1 MSLPRLLTTIRALPP
16 TPFRT
21 AGQPQLFD
29 ALEGMVARALS
40 LPPDAAE
47 GALAAKDRGMSEGMR
62 RRVKAAEEALLR
74 IEGSVALY
82 KVSASGGEGRR
93 SEGWRGRRGKPRSAQ
108 AGGAEWS

>member
-40 LPPDAAE
+40 LPPDAGE
-47 GALAAKDRGMSEGMR
+47 GALAAKDKGMSEGMR
-62 RRVKAAEEALLR
+62 RRVKAAEEALAR
-74 IEGSVALY
+74 IEGSVALD
-82 KVSASGGEGRR
+82 KVSE
-93 SEGWRGRRGKPRSAQ
+93 WRGRRDGGDEERAGLEESSEPPRWPS
-108 AGGAEWS
+108 WP